1 MEFESRQAEVLEGF
15 CLLARS
21 ARGRAAA
28 QLVAQATAEP
38 RLFAFGELLDQPH
51 VQELEDSEHSAAFE
65 LLKLFAY
72 GTWSQYKSR
81 ASTLPALQPQQALK
95 LKQLT
100 VITLAESAKV
110 LPYDLLMA
118 QLDITNVRELED
130 MLIND
135 CMYAGIIRGKLDQ
148 QQRCLEVICLST
160 CWGSA
165 DYSIIQVELSGLTK
179 AAQWNVELQVHS
191 AAGRDLRPGQV
202 ESLLETLGTWLS
214 TAEELLVTIQDKI
227 HWADAQSAAHWRHR
241 KEVEDAAEEVKNVLK
256 SEAERGQSDLMYGDS
271 GPSAMDYV
279 EEDRSRPKR
288 WQDLHA

>member
-100 VITLAESAKV
+100 VITLAETAKV
-110 LPYDLLMA
+110 LPYDLLMQ

-148 QQRCLEVICLST
+148 QQRCLEV
-160 CWGSA
+160 
-165 DYSIIQVELSGLTK
+165 
-179 AAQWNVELQVHS
+179 HS

-202 ESLLETLGTWLS
+202 ESLLESLGTWLS

-288 WQDLHA
+288 WPDLHA

>member
-100 VITLAESAKV
+100 VITLAETAKV

-148 QQRCLEVICLST
+148 QRRCL
-160 CWGSA
+160 
-165 DYSIIQVELSGLTK
+165 ELSGLTK